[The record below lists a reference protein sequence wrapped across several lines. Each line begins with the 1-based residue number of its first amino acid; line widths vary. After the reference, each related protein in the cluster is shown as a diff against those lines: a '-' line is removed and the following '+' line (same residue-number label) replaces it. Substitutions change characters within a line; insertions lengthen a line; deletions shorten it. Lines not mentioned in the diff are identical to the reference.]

1 MTYYKDITA
10 EYEDI
15 EDRYELMVERIRS
28 ITKEETVDMRY
39 RDYFVRTGEFL
50 LQLDKVIEKVKSGMP
65 ISESCTAG
73 ELQQINAALYQ
84 DVMPENYETSYCN
97 YEYTRQMFGEKIAE
111 NEIED
116 IDKRE
121 YLFADYLTFLCYE
134 FHGLIAAAFEGRV
147 VDLTVWFELFVEV
160 YGIFEDFPSVKAVK
174 DAIYYFEHDYAEFFM
189 DYRVREKMDPILSFA
204 TDIVMKCEDGDNS
217 YLYEYGE
224 YIGKN
229 ELETE
234 AFLRRMSSEKVASI
248 ARTYTEGF
256 RQGFAAAGIDMS
268 KKKEIMTGRLE
279 NYVVVH
285 GYASYD
291 AFMNALETDPTGHME
306 KRLIGMLTT
315 NHTFFMREF
324 EHMEYLSRVVLPELS
339 KKEAKTKDLGIWCAA
354 ASSGEEPYMLAM
366 LIKDYFG
373 LDHANWDTT
382 ILATDVSAEI
392 LEQATRGIY
401 TADAIA
407 PMPAQWK
414 RRYFKACPDGLHY
427 QVTDEI
433 KKEILFRRFNLMSPF
448 LFKHKFHIVFL
459 RNVMIY
465 FDNKTK
471 QELIRKVYQCME
483 PGGYL
488 FIGRTET
495 IDRSVAPFQMIQP
508 SIFRK

>member
-28 ITKEETVDMRY
+28 ITKEETVDIRY
-39 RDYFVRTGEFL
+39 RDYFVKTGEFL
-50 LQLDKVIEKVKSGMP
+50 LQLDKVIEKVKSGIP
-65 ISESCTAG
+65 ISESCTAD

-256 RQGFAAAGIDMS
+256 RQGFVAAGIDMS
-268 KKKEIMTGRLE
+268 KKKHV
-279 NYVVVH
+279 N
-285 GYASYD
+285 
-291 AFMNALETDPTGHME
+291 
-306 KRLIGMLTT
+306 
-315 NHTFFMREF
+315 
-324 EHMEYLSRVVLPELS
+324 
-339 KKEAKTKDLGIWCAA
+339 
-354 ASSGEEPYMLAM
+354 
-366 LIKDYFG
+366 
-373 LDHANWDTT
+373 
-382 ILATDVSAEI
+382 
-392 LEQATRGIY
+392 
-401 TADAIA
+401 
-407 PMPAQWK
+407 
-414 RRYFKACPDGLHY
+414 
-427 QVTDEI
+427 
-433 KKEILFRRFNLMSPF
+433 
-448 LFKHKFHIVFL
+448 
-459 RNVMIY
+459 
-465 FDNKTK
+465 
-471 QELIRKVYQCME
+471 IR
-483 PGGYL
+483 
-488 FIGRTET
+488 
-495 IDRSVAPFQMIQP
+495 
-508 SIFRK
+508 

>member
-111 NEIED
+111 DEIED

-234 AFLRRMSSEKVASI
+234 AFLRRMSSEYRRIS
-248 ARTYTEGF
+248 
-256 RQGFAAAGIDMS
+256 
-268 KKKEIMTGRLE
+268 TGL
-279 NYVVVH
+279 
-285 GYASYD
+285 
-291 AFMNALETDPTGHME
+291 
-306 KRLIGMLTT
+306 
-315 NHTFFMREF
+315 
-324 EHMEYLSRVVLPELS
+324 
-339 KKEAKTKDLGIWCAA
+339 C
-354 ASSGEEPYMLAM
+354 SG
-366 LIKDYFG
+366 
-373 LDHANWDTT
+373 
-382 ILATDVSAEI
+382 
-392 LEQATRGIY
+392 
-401 TADAIA
+401 
-407 PMPAQWK
+407 
-414 RRYFKACPDGLHY
+414 
-427 QVTDEI
+427 
-433 KKEILFRRFNLMSPF
+433 
-448 LFKHKFHIVFL
+448 
-459 RNVMIY
+459 RN
-465 FDNKTK
+465 
-471 QELIRKVYQCME
+471 
-483 PGGYL
+483 
-488 FIGRTET
+488 
-495 IDRSVAPFQMIQP
+495 
-508 SIFRK
+508 